1 MGRLGSS
8 LSESGETGGGVGTG
22 WGAEM
27 GARDEVLAGSGV
39 GAAESVAA
47 EPGSG
52 WDFSRAGGRSVVECL
67 PVVQG
72 GIERNSSKVRTRGL
86 QHFQPVQLST
96 CMFIDLGDSLCLCK
110 DVRAETYLSV
120 LHGRLAGRDGIYSLL
135 LDP

>member
-27 GARDEVLAGSGV
+27 GARDEAADVSGV
-39 GAAESVAA
+39 GVESVAA
-47 EPGSG
+47 ELGSG

-72 GIERNSSKVRTRGL
+72 GIDRNSSKVRTRGL
-86 QHFQPVQLST
+86 QHFQPIGLS
-96 CMFIDLGDSLCLCK
+96 K
-110 DVRAETYLSV
+110 YVY
-120 LHGRLAGRDGIYSLL
+120 
-135 LDP
+135 